1 MIFFR
6 TGNSL
11 NWVPHFRSLNIIT
24 FEIYYMTMSASC
36 ISSTCF
42 LFFLLTL
49 SLSASEY
56 SMYVP
61 IMYTV
66 CKGRKKKGYTK
77 CHWIYIKYFFL
88 FVRDF
93 SLRKGWIYMTK
104 YKIKIT
110 WKYSFYYQFEYIIF
124 FLIHKFIHIYVYYI
138 YDRLIFITNRERND
152 YISGY
157 QLNLLKSQKVS
168 KWKWMSWMY

>member
-1 MIFFR
+1 MFPIFPSYTLPFCFWIFYVR
-6 TGNSL
+6 TYYVYGLQRKKEKRIYKMSL
-11 NWVPHFRSLNIIT
+11 NLYKI
-24 FEIYYMTMSASC
+24 
-36 ISSTCF
+36 
-42 LFFLLTL
+42 
-49 SLSASEY
+49 
-56 SMYVP
+56 
-61 IMYTV
+61 
-66 CKGRKKKGYTK
+66 
-77 CHWIYIKYFFL
+77 FFL

-168 KWKWMSWMY
+168 NWKWMSWMY